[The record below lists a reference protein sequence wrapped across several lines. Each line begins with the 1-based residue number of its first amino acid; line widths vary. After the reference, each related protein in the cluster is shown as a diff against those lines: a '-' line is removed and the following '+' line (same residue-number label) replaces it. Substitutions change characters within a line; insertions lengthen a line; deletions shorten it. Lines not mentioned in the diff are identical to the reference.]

1 MNDIFNRVKILKSG
15 EDCYKFSKSVLHE
28 TLVGGTATTGREYKQ
43 NQRLSACSAN
53 KPLSAVGT
61 LTSLLCNS
69 AKVVEKLLQMSPV
82 FRLIKIF
89 GLVMVLS
96 VGVINESWAECDAK
110 TNTWMKLDCYTAWNP
125 GAPDNCGAG
134 CTYNY
139 NNGKLTVTATKPG
152 AVISEGIFAPSYYDE
167 KADFPN
173 ITNIEIAG
181 EFETIGK
188 HAFLG
193 NGATLS
199 GKNGILYV
207 NNLNHN
213 PFDSN
218 TLIGTIIV
226 NDKQNT
232 LSQGPW
238 YLATLNATVILPSTI
253 TSIKWAA
260 LRFLRLGENAK
271 IYCGAENC
279 EEMFR
284 NVNCDEAENSYYKE
298 RCKNNLKTLL
308 SSGKLLPYP
317 DGCSK
322 MGATGCTKCKNENFK
337 LNDGEC
343 DRLRWTPAEAAKVLK
358 DDNTNS
364 VTITFRK

>member
-1 MNDIFNRVKILKSG
+1 MKKFIL
-15 EDCYKFSKSVLHE
+15 L
-28 TLVGGTATTGREYKQ
+28 T
-43 NQRLSACSAN
+43 
-53 KPLSAVGT
+53 SAV
-61 LTSLLCNS
+61 
-69 AKVVEKLLQMSPV
+69 
-82 FRLIKIF
+82 IF
-89 GLVMVLS
+89 SFG
-96 VGVINESWAECDAK
+96 ITTESWAECDAE
-110 TNTWMKLDCYTAWNP
+110 TNKWTSLEYCYTAWNP
-125 GAPDNCGAG
+125 GASDNCGAG

-152 AVISEGIFAPSYYDE
+152 AVISEGMFAPSYYDE

-226 NDKQNT
+226 DDKQTT
-232 LSQGPW
+232 LAQGPW
-238 YLATLNATVILPSTI
+238 YNATFNATVILPPTI
-253 TSIKWAA
+253 KSISGWAVYG
-260 LRFLRLGENAK
+260 LNLGTNAK
-271 IYCGAENC
+271 IYCGVENC
-279 EEMFR
+279 EELFK
-284 NVNCDEAENSYYKE
+284 NVNCDAIGEQYST

-308 SSGKLLPYP
+308 SSGKLLAYP

-343 DRLRWTPAEAAKVLK
+343 DRLRYTPAEAAKVLT
-358 DDNTNS
+358 DDNNNS
-364 VTITFRK
+364 VTITFKK